1 MTGKRDLRG
10 VHLWLLLSRAS
21 RSVEAKARRSVEAMG
36 LCLSDFGVLEALLH
50 KGPLTVGA
58 LGQKVL
64 LSSGSM
70 TAAVDRLARR
80 NLVERADTLKDRRE
94 RVVCLTDAGRELI
107 ERLFVQHAKDLEAA
121 FAPLDPAERATLA
134 ALLRKLG
141 LQERKEG

>member
-1 MTGKRDLRG
+1 MTGIRDLRG

-21 RSVEAKARRSVEAMG
+21 RTVEAEARRSVEAMG

-94 RVVCLTDAGRELI
+94 RVVCLTVAGRELI

-121 FAPLDPAERATLA
+121 FAPLDAKERTQLA

-141 LQERKEG
+141 LQERKE